1 MTHARA
7 LAAAQTVPIGGDV
20 QANVDQHLRLISA
33 AAREGAAVVLFPE
46 LSLTGYEIDLA
57 RELAFAPGDVRFEP
71 LVEAA
76 ASNAI
81 IVIAGAPIRCG
92 PRLHIG
98 ALIIRPE
105 GAVDLYTKHRLGAF
119 GPEAARDGI
128 VPPAEATVFEPG
140 GRDPLVYVTGHAGA
154 VAVCAD
160 TGRPFHPLRAAARG
174 ARTYFA
180 SMFVI
185 PSELERDERNMR
197 TYAREH
203 RMAVVMANFGGPTGG
218 LAAAGRSGIW
228 SDRGEPLVQLEASG
242 AGVAVAIEGES
253 SWQSTAIMIERG

>member
-1 MTHARA
+1 MTHARPI
-7 LAAAQTVPIGGDV
+7 AAAQTIPVGGDV
-20 QANVDQHLRLISA
+20 QANLDQHLRLIAA

-46 LSLTGYEIDLA
+46 LSLTGYEMDLA
-57 RELAFAPGDVRFEP
+57 RELAFAPDDARLDP

-76 ASNAI
+76 ASNAM

-98 ALIIRPE
+98 AVIIRPE
-105 GAVDLYTKHRLGAF
+105 GSVDLYTKHRLGAF
-119 GPEAARDGI
+119 GPEAACDGI

-140 GRDPLVYVTGHAGA
+140 GRDPLVYFNGHVGA

-185 PSELERDERNMR
+185 PSELARDERNMR

-203 RMAVVMANFGGPTGG
+203 GMAVVMANFGGPTGG

-228 SDRGEPLVQLEASG
+228 SDRGEPLVQLDASG
-242 AGVAVAIEGES
+242 AGVAVAIEEDGGWRS
-253 SWQSTAIMIERG
+253 MAIM